1 MLFGM
6 YAVTIT
12 ANAEIQPGMI
22 FYLRAQRPAATLQL
36 EVDYPPVSHY
46 LVHVNGDGA
55 VLLPFN
61 QAKEVLDQLIQLCL
75 GHDMLAAST
84 CATRFDKSTRREQG
98 RHAAQRHLATA
109 PPSVWRKVRRGRLPA
124 SFYKGNRYISE
135 RVYQHQQF
143 RSDDLSCCAGSGGE
157 MKPFDAF

>member
-1 MLFGM
+1 MLLGM

-36 EVDYPPVSHY
+36 EVDYPSVSHY

-61 QAKEVLDQLIQLCL
+61 QAKEVLNRLIQLCL

-84 CATRFDKSTRREQG
+84 C
-98 RHAAQRHLATA
+98 HPL
-109 PPSVWRKVRRGRLPA
+109 
-124 SFYKGNRYISE
+124 
-135 RVYQHQQF
+135 
-143 RSDDLSCCAGSGGE
+143 
-157 MKPFDAF
+157 